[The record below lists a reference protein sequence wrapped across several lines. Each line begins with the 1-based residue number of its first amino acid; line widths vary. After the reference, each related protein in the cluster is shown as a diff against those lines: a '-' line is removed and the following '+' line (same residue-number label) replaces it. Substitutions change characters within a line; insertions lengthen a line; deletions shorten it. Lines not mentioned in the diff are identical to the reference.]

1 MMPGESAS
9 GGSNPE
15 DRRKG
20 FGAMRKHKYPFVAW
34 WELDRMSHSELCL
47 MSRLCYEYG
56 KENPLED
63 LTQKERTEAIFRYLD
78 SLWMKSKK
86 ELREALKD
94 RIYEVYRGERG
105 LEMVDDW
112 YGLTGYDPY

>member
-9 GGSNPE
+9 GGSNPG

-20 FGAMRKHKYPFVAW
+20 FVAMRKRKYSFVGW
-34 WELDRMSHSELCL
+34 WELDLMNHDELCL

-56 KENPLED
+56 KDEPLEG
-63 LTQKERTEAIFRYLD
+63 LTQKERTEKVFRYMY
-78 SLWMKSKK
+78 SIWMKSKK
-86 ELREALKD
+86 ELRESLKD
-94 RIYEVYRGERG
+94 QVYEVYRGDRG